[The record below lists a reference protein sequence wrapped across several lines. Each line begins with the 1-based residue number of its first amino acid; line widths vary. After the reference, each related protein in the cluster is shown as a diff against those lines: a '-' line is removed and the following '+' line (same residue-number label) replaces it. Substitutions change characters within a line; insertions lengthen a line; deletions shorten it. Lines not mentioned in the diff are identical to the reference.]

1 MRKRFFSLLLA
12 AGLLVMG
19 TGCSSETT
27 VSGSD
32 ADEKVSATDVAEPK
46 VYEIVEQLPANFA
59 AKRSDIERGEI
70 TEITY
75 HSNTTGTDRKAK
87 VIVPADYSADKQY
100 PVVYLLHGI
109 GGDQNEW
116 IGGGADNVIFNMWA
130 DGEAKDMIVV
140 VPNVRARADDKANP
154 SDIYTPEHFAAF
166 DNFINDLRDDL
177 MPYIESDYPV
187 LTGKENTAIAGL
199 SMGGR
204 EALYIGFSMPETFGY
219 IGAFCPAPGILTY
232 DNQLSA
238 ESGLFTEE
246 EFKLP
251 EGSDNFVL
259 IVKGDRD
266 YVVGEAPDSYHAA
279 LEKNGV
285 AHEYYVTKGGHDFG
299 VWKHGLNNF
308 LRNLF

>member
-1 MRKRFFSLLLA
+1 MRKRLISLLLA
-12 AGLLVMG
+12 AGLLVIG
-19 TGCSSETT
+19 TGCTAGAPTDGSTT
-27 VSGSD
+27 
-32 ADEKVSATDVAEPK
+32 DEKVSAAEVQPK
-46 VYEIVEQLPANFA
+46 VYEIVEQLPANFG
-59 AKRSDIERGEI
+59 AKRSDVARGDISEI
-70 TEITY
+70 SY
-75 HSNTTGTDRKAK
+75 HSGTTGTDRKAK
-87 VIVPADYSADKQY
+87 IILPPDYSADKQY

-177 MPYIESDYPV
+177 MPYIEANYPV
-187 LTGKENTAIAGL
+187 LTGKENTAVAGL

-232 DNQLSA
+232 DNKISA

-251 EGSDNFVL
+251 EGSDNFIL